1 MRDLYRDNQRGLVPV
16 LLLVAVIGIVTFVL
30 IASSAPFQNQFLA
43 SFYPKDSSFAKSPYN
58 DGDTDGDLDVDL
70 FDYNNILTNFGKGFN
85 NGDYND
91 NGSVDIFDLNLVL
104 SNFQKKYTANP
115 LASPAASTAVA
126 MIEGVPVCTDHDITK
141 WHALV
146 KKDES
151 GTIICTYGH
160 EHHDDPNSVND
171 IFGPPGEWYGQSGQE
186 ISYPWQTYSFTTPA
200 GVDLPMPSPPPANAG
215 YLENNAKHNGYKWV
229 VRRDVPC
236 IPFRTGA
243 PSDGC
248 YRAMRVLFHTLG
260 TTADVTVRFHS
271 FSIEALVEQGG
282 KQGIV
287 RTGGWMDTGHLGLLV
302 DGGSSLI
309 CPPVNTNPPTFTCPP
324 AGRTDGNAR
333 NAYSTNVPSPH
344 TPHANPG
351 GPVNWYI
358 RFRGI
363 AAAQP
368 HVQDFGPIDY
378 ADPAKQLF
386 YPEKYKANN
395 SAGGHENVFINT
407 TFSWL
412 TPFNQNGKINYSG
425 YANRHGANVT
435 GCTIS
440 SLDCVPVKV
449 EGAPQA
455 IFSAHPATDPTAF
468 YDTDHDVVS
477 PVTGKSLIVY
487 PN

>member
-1 MRDLYRDNQRGLVPV
+1 MLKSPNQQGVATFP
-16 LLLVAVIGIVTFVL
+16 LLVALVITALF
-30 IASSAPFQNQFLA
+30 IAVSSN
-43 SFYPKDSSFAKSPYN
+43 KSFAASTYN
-58 DGDTDGDLDVDL
+58 PGDTDGNLEVNI
-70 FDYNNILTNFGKGFN
+70 FDYNNVLTNFGKTFDNGDFDN
-85 NGDYND
+85 NGKI
-91 NGSVDIFDLNLVL
+91 DIFDFNIVL
-104 SNFQKKYTANP
+104 SNFSKKYSANP
-115 LASPAASTAVA
+115 QTSPTALA
-126 MIEGVPVCTDHDITK
+126 MIEGVPVCTDHDKTK

-146 KKDES
+146 KKDTS
-151 GTIICTYGH
+151 GNITCTYGH
-160 EHHDDPNSVND
+160 EHHDNPNAVND
-171 IFGPPGEWYGQSGQE
+171 IFGPPGAWYGQSGQE
-186 ISYPWQTYSFTTPA
+186 ISYPWQTYSFATPA
-200 GVDLPMPSPPPANAG
+200 GVNLPMPTPPPADAG
-215 YLENNAKHNGYKWV
+215 YLENNAKHNGYKWI

-243 PSDGC
+243 PNDGC

-309 CPPVNTNPPTFTCPP
+309 CPTIATNPPTFKCPP

-358 RFRGI
+358 NFRGI

-378 ADPAKQLF
+378 FDPSKQLY

-412 TPFNQNGKINYSG
+412 TPFIQNGKITYSG
-425 YANRHGANVT
+425 YANRHGSNVT
-435 GCTIS
+435 GCTTS

-449 EGAPQA
+449 EGAPPA
-455 IFSAHPATDPTAF
+455 IFSAHPATSKTAF
-468 YDTDHDVVS
+468 YDTDHDVDS
-477 PVTGKSLIVY
+477 PVTGKSLIQY